1 MFEKLITALPYN
13 PNLLHQLAFYGKRM
27 RQEQSVRRV
36 GLLFIVLAFFIQFFA
51 VISPPQPT
59 VASSTNDIL
68 NGGFSSKAEAVS
80 ACHANTQNYSKI
92 LAYYGISCTDV
103 ANASTTTLT
112 STAQN
117 NTLFSMGRLP
127 YGARN
132 ASSGKVT
139 SETPVQISGVGTVYL
154 RHLSSFDTGPS
165 SSYQALQGVNS
176 TTHKTFYLLYNCGN
190 LVFIGVQ
197 GPPIRCQYDSSI
209 LASDA
214 KCVKP
219 CLYNSSI
226 PASSAQCFVP
236 CPIAGKSNIPQS
248 SPQCVATCPYNNK
261 LPANSPNC
269 FKPCQYNPAIPSSN
283 TACVPPCQ
291 YNPAIPSSSPACVT
305 PCQYNPSLSNTSP
318 DCKPCDKSVSSA
330 DTLACVIVSK
340 SASNTTTGTKDA
352 NNTMA
357 HAGDT
362 LVYTLYAKNNGKAT
376 VKAFVFQ
383 ENLSDVLDYADVVD
397 LQGGNEN
404 TENVVTWSAVDIN
417 AGATVSKTLTVRVKT
432 PVPQT
437 PVSSSDGGHFDL
449 TMTNVYGNTV
459 NITLPADVTKTV
471 ETAAAVLPNTGP
483 GTSLFGAAAIVV
495 LAGYF
500 FSRARLLATETSIV
514 VQDNNSGGF

>member
-1 MFEKLITALPYN
+1 MFEKLIAALPYN

-27 RQEQSVRRV
+27 RQEQAVRRV

-51 VISPPQPT
+51 VISPPQPS

-68 NGGFSSKAEAVS
+68 NGGFSTKTEAVG

-92 LAYYGISCTDV
+92 LTFYGISCTDV

-112 STAQN
+112 STAQS

-127 YGARN
+127 YGAKN

-190 LVFIGVQ
+190 LVFVGLPTVAPKLKPVTPTPTPMPVTSLPVPKPVTPVAPKI
-197 GPPIRCQYDSSI
+197 PTPIV
-209 LASDA
+209 L
-214 KCVKP
+214 
-219 CLYNSSI
+219 
-226 PASSAQCFVP
+226 
-236 CPIAGKSNIPQS
+236 
-248 SPQCVATCPYNNK
+248 
-261 LPANSPNC
+261 
-269 FKPCQYNPAIPSSN
+269 CQYNASLPSS
-283 TACVPPCQ
+283 
-291 YNPAIPSSSPACVT
+291 
-305 PCQYNPSLSNTSP
+305 SP
-318 DCKPCDKSVSSA
+318 DCKPCDKSISSA
-330 DTLACVIVSK
+330 DTLACVSFSK
-340 SASNTTTGTKDA
+340 SASNTTTGIKDA
-352 NNTMA
+352 NNTVA

-362 LVYTLYAKNNGKAT
+362 IVYTLYAKNSGKAV

-397 LQGGNEN
+397 LSGG
-404 TENVVTWSAVDIN
+404 TKDSENVVTWPTEDIT
-417 AGATVSKTLTVRVKT
+417 AAATASKTITVKVKT

-471 ETAAAVLPNTGP
+471 EVAAAVLPNTGP

-500 FSRARLLATETSIV
+500 FSRARLLATETSIAI
-514 VQDNNSGGF
+514 QDNNSGGF